1 MMGNCTG
8 LHSAAETQVHT
19 QVSRRSKLENK
30 SNRYM
35 PQYGVSNTDPKR
47 PKRSHGLKMKSSMSP
62 YDNPLTSVVD
72 GKPGE
77 TDIDWISNKVK
88 CRPDFSSL
96 SPNALRHV
104 CAYFVKVETKSAA
117 SSLYIGNYQHTIF
130 LVCNGEI
137 TIGKDKYLR
146 GSTFG
151 SKSLASDNKT
161 CQENVNKGKGR
172 ATLWVMTKSIYQ
184 KSLIKFARQ
193 NNSKMNDLV
202 KKIPA
207 FAPLTE
213 FQQTKVASRL
223 KKFTFSYGQK
233 IISQGEEGNAIFF
246 IESGNVNVI
255 QRSRGSSVEKVVNE
269 LSQGDYFGEA
279 SLYSNRR
286 KCAGEN
292 VVTGNTRTADVV
304 ASSHTVV
311 TYRLTRDEF
320 ENLLGPLHDIIRLN
334 VCSAEFSCIWHFLEL
349 FVNICC

>member
-8 LHSAAETQVHT
+8 LHAAAETQVRT
-19 QVSRRSKLENK
+19 QGCGNNKVENQ

-35 PQYGVSNTDPKR
+35 PQHNISNVDPKR
-47 PKRSHGLKMKSSMSP
+47 PKWSHGLKMKSSMSP
-62 YDNPLTSVVD
+62 YDNPLTSVID
-72 GKPGE
+72 GKPEE
-77 TDIDWISNKVK
+77 TDVDWISKKVK
-88 CRPDFSSL
+88 FRPDFSSL

-104 CAYFVKVETKSAA
+104 CACFVKVETKNSE
-117 SSLYIGNYQHTIF
+117 SSLYIGNYHCTIF

-137 TIGKDKYLR
+137 AIGKEKYLR
-146 GSTFG
+146 GSIFG
-151 SKSLASDNKT
+151 SKSLASDNKS

-269 LSQGDYFGEA
+269 LSQGDYFGEV
-279 SLYSNRR
+279 RR
-286 KCAGEN
+286 SM
-292 VVTGNTRTADVV
+292 RT
-304 ASSHTVV
+304 
-311 TYRLTRDEF
+311 
-320 ENLLGPLHDIIRLN
+320 
-334 VCSAEFSCIWHFLEL
+334 
-349 FVNICC
+349 

>member
-1 MMGNCTG
+1 M
-8 LHSAAETQVHT
+8 
-19 QVSRRSKLENK
+19 
-30 SNRYM
+30 
-35 PQYGVSNTDPKR
+35 
-47 PKRSHGLKMKSSMSP
+47 
-62 YDNPLTSVVD
+62 
-72 GKPGE
+72 
-77 TDIDWISNKVK
+77 
-88 CRPDFSSL
+88 

-104 CAYFVKVETKSAA
+104 CACFVKVETKNSE
-117 SSLYIGNYQHTIF
+117 SSLYIGNYHCTIF

-146 GSTFG
+146 GSIFG
-151 SKSLASDNKT
+151 SKSLASDNKS
-161 CQENVNKGKGR
+161 CLENVNKGKGR
-172 ATLWVMTKSIYQ
+172 ATIWVMTKSIYQ

-246 IESGNVNVI
+246 IESGNVNVL

-304 ASSHTVV
+304 SSHTVV

-320 ENLLGPLHDIIRLN
+320 ENLLGSSID
-334 VCSAEFSCIWHFLEL
+334 SFK
-349 FVNICC
+349 